1 MHHRT
6 SLVVALF
13 ALSCDSGT
21 VQQNPDA
28 SGEPPLLAGEQKC
41 INAPHSIRFDP
52 ADVVVAPGAVR
63 PVKVIVDPDV
73 CARTQVTFK
82 TGNDGVVH
90 APVPGLLDLRH
101 ATYDILV
108 TGGAVGT
115 TTLDA
120 TVETFGEADTGHP
133 EGAPETV
140 KASLNVEVRDAA
152 PPTCDQGDETSG
164 AQVDGTTNAAKG
176 QKRLANASVSIP
188 AAAFARSDA
197 WGMAPFKADV
207 RCASALAI
215 PNRAMVTI
223 SPAVTFRPSDAK
235 DPNQGQSLRREIDFT
250 LPVNP
255 AAIPGPA
262 RLRHLEVLY
271 SGVKARTPRPVAVTN
286 PRIERAGGEWVLKF
300 RAPYFGTYQAAFDP
314 QAGSRWRSRHL
325 THRALLGVSMGG
337 GGVATLGLQ
346 HHDKFD
352 AVVSMGGTSDWTWF
366 LWYLENYA
374 LGGFCPASNPSCT
387 LPAAGDMPLPE
398 PYAHAMDFNHWWY
411 QKGSGNGGSFPRSEF
426 VQGFTD
432 FALMRGN
439 PNGDNDDPTLS
450 FFARGPKATDPWV
463 KGDTSGLPPVSTL
476 NPQPALDC
484 RLTVDPPKGDSFNP
498 QERQWWD
505 QCIKSRCDP
514 KNALVYP
521 SGYYDDEYNPDGS
534 KQVISFC
541 DDSISGTD
549 RDNASPYGN
558 TWKAPSNG
566 SGFPVGLALAVDL
579 NKNGVRDQNEPVIR
593 QAHEPWEDTGAD
605 GLADANEPGYDAVT
619 NPDPSEDDYD
629 AFLNPT
635 GTEGDHVYQPGEPYK
650 DWGLD
655 GVPNTKNTSVV
666 GDVGEGDGKYT
677 ISRGMQGFY
686 DADPHAALR
695 RRTSVPGGALDDK
708 AVSRIDILADGGVRD
723 LFNFGNNSR
732 HLIGA
737 MSTRRYADGHPVNA
751 TGTLHGFDMLPGQIV
766 GKPDAF
772 QPSLIRWADMP
783 QSPML
788 WYGDVDAKKDDIELG
803 DGMHVGTA
811 AQILARMELGFYY
824 AAQRWPDADRLL
836 TEATVSNK
844 ATTTPDD
851 GSQKFT
857 DIAGKPIAKLD
868 CEIAGRCQ
876 IDSFVGK
883 KTGRAGPIA
892 ITFPPGYALEEN
904 RLRDVR
910 YPVVFVFHGY
920 GQDPRDLEALALITN
935 NFMNDGQRSYASRL
949 PKFIVVYVDGRCRVG
964 KDGSPECYQGT
975 FYLNST
981 RKDPKSTAPYANG
994 PQMQDWVLEV
1004 MDYVDANYRTMG
1016 PSDVDVQE

>member
-1 MHHRT
+1 MVIG
-6 SLVVALF
+6 LALSF
-13 ALSCDSGT
+13 AGAQSCDSGNT
-21 VQQNPDA
+21 QNNPDA
-28 SGEPPLLAGEQKC
+28 GGEPPLLSGEQEC
-41 INAPHSIRFDP
+41 TNAPHSIRFDP
-52 ADVVVAPGAVR
+52 PTVVVAPGAVR

-73 CARTQVTFK
+73 CSRTQVTF
-82 TGNDGVVH
+82 TSGNAQVVA
-90 APVPGLLDLRH
+90 APIPGLLDLRH

-108 TGGAVGT
+108 TGGAIGT

-120 TVETFGEADTGHP
+120 TVQTFGEADTGHP
-133 EGAPETV
+133 KGQPETV
-140 KASLNVEVRDAA
+140 KASLPVDVRDGA
-152 PPTCDQGDETSG
+152 PASC
-164 AQVDGTTNAAKG
+164 TNADDATGTSMDMNSSIAKG
-176 QKRLANASVSIP
+176 KGKLALASVSIP
-188 AAAFARSDA
+188 GAAFARSDA
-197 WGMAPFKADV
+197 WGYKPFTADV
-207 RCASALAI
+207 RCAAPLAI

-223 SPAVTFRPSDAK
+223 GPAVSYMPASVV
-235 DPNQGQSLRREIDFT
+235 DPNQSLRREIDFAI
-250 LPVNP
+250 PVNP

-262 RLRHLEVLY
+262 RMRHLEVLF
-271 SGVKARTPRPVAVTN
+271 SSPKARTPRAVAVTN
-286 PRIERAGGEWVLKF
+286 PRIEQSGTEYVLKF

-314 QAGSRWRSRHL
+314 KAGTRWRTRHL
-325 THRALLGVSMGG
+325 AHRALLGVSMGG
-337 GGVATLGLQ
+337 GGVATLGIQ

-374 LGGFCPASNPSCT
+374 LGGFCPASNPSCVR
-387 LPAAGDMPLPE
+387 PAPGDYALPE
-398 PYAHAMDFNHWWY
+398 PYAHTMDFNHWWY

-426 VQGFTD
+426 VQGFSD

-450 FFARGPKATDPWV
+450 FFARGPKANDPWV
-463 KGDTSGLPPVSTL
+463 KGDTTNLPPVSNL
-476 NPQPALDC
+476 MPQPPLDC
-484 RLTVDPPKGDSFNP
+484 RLTVDAPKGDPFGM
-498 QERQWWD
+498 QEKQWWE

-514 KNALVYP
+514 KNALIYP

-541 DDSISGTD
+541 DDSISGME
-549 RDNASPYGN
+549 RDMASPYGN

-566 SGFPVGLALAVDL
+566 SGFPVSLALAVDL
-579 NKNGVRDQNEPVIR
+579 NKNGVRDQDEPVIR
-593 QAHEPWEDTGAD
+593 SGHEPWEDTGAD
-605 GLADANEPGYDAVT
+605 GLADANEPGYDAVN
-619 NPDPSEDDYD
+619 NPDPAGDDYD

-635 GTEGDHVYQPGEPYK
+635 GTEGDHFYQQGEPYK
-650 DWGLD
+650 DFGLD
-655 GVPNTKNTSVV
+655 GVANTKGTNVV

-686 DADPHAALR
+686 DADPHAAIR
-695 RRTSVPGGALDDK
+695 RWTQTPGGALDDK
-708 AVSRIDILADGGVRD
+708 ALARIDILADGGVRD

-737 MSTRRYADGHPVNA
+737 LSSRRYADGRAVNG
-751 TGTLHGFDMLPGQIV
+751 TGTLHGFDMLPGQLQ
-766 GKPDAF
+766 GKPDQF
-772 QPSLIRWADMP
+772 QPSLIRWADLP

-824 AAQRWPDADRLL
+824 AAQRWPDADRML
-836 TEATVSNK
+836 TEATVQNPES
-844 ATTTPDD
+844 TTVDD

-857 DIAGKPIAKLD
+857 DIGGKPIGKKE

-876 IDSFVGK
+876 IDSFAGK

-892 ITFPPGYALEEN
+892 VTFPPGYALEEN
-904 RLRDVR
+904 RVRDVR
-910 YPVVFVFHGY
+910 YPVIYVFHGY

-935 NFMNDGQRSYASRL
+935 NFMNDGLRSYASRL
-949 PKFIVVYVDGRCRVG
+949 PKFIVVYVDGRCRIG
-964 KDGSPECYQGT
+964 KDGAPECYQGT

-981 RKDPKSTAPYANG
+981 RNDPNNKAPFANG

-1016 PSDVDVQE
+1016 PSDVDVPE